1 MPRLARPSP
10 RRRLWI
16 DPQVSQDLLDRRPL
30 QDGRDDLQ
38 FPGAAVRAVLQVD
51 VKDPLEQPRPAD
63 AVRPGLVLN
72 RLGLAAAGHGAFAG
86 LLLPLGSLLH
96 DP

>member
-1 MPRLARPSP
+1 MIL
-10 RRRLWI
+10 
-16 DPQVSQDLLDRRPL
+16 
-30 QDGRDDLQ
+30 
-38 FPGAAVRAVLQVD
+38 FPGTAVRAVLQVD

-86 LLLPLGSLLH
+86 LLLPLGSLRH